1 MTHDPSIY
9 FLPLERAAFQKLK
22 QGAFLK
28 GLLTPF
34 KGKGDMDV
42 WASLC
47 EGWRDQLIALAQQE
61 ILSQAQ
67 SFPFA
72 LLPVQLTMQSTG
84 SGTSFLRW
92 RNIDRSAM
100 GVALWEEMMDSVL
113 TPVHLLP
120 ALHAMEQ
127 QRLTLNMQI
136 SVLHMLARQ
145 AQECAAKMAYA
156 DAVYQKRVQQGCF
169 INDEGE

>member
-1 MTHDPSIY
+1 MTQNFFS
-9 FLPLERAAFQKLK
+9 PLEQAAFQKLK

-28 GLLTPF
+28 GLLKPF
-34 KGKGDMDV
+34 KGNRDMAL
-42 WASLC
+42 WASQC
-47 EGWRDQLIALAQQE
+47 EALRDQLMALAQQE

-84 SGTSFLRW
+84 SGTAFLRW

-120 ALHAMEQ
+120 ALRAMEQ

-145 AQECAAKMAYA
+145 AQECTTKMEYA
-156 DAVYQKRVQQGCF
+156 DAVYQKRINQGCF
-169 INDEGE
+169 NDEGEVK